1 MIKLSEMLLLNNGTE
16 LLILLLEKS
25 VMANL
30 FQNKKLNTNLPI
42 ILIKFM
48 NVSLIQLQVK
58 GSLTI
63 EGLEKSLKG

>member
-16 LLILLLEKS
+16 LLILLLKKS
-25 VMANL
+25 VMAKL
-30 FQNKKLNTNLPI
+30 FQHKKLNINLPI

-48 NVSLIQLQVK
+48 NVSLIQLLVR